1 MLRFYL
7 VSEKTKLKNSYED
20 VGRLSSQ
27 LKYYQS
33 YLNQKHKKQ
42 FWFNNPENHPII
54 TTKSFNSFNFYYE
67 LIYT

>member
-33 YLNQKHKKQ
+33 YLNLKYKKQ
-42 FWFNNPENHPII
+42 FWLNDPRKSPNNNNEIFH
-54 TTKSFNSFNFYYE
+54 SFTFIMN
-67 LIYT
+67 